1 MTSLLVGHTLL
12 NRLPATSREHH
23 LHRLDDEEE
32 DGSPDRNELN
42 QIGEKRS
49 VVKDGSVD
57 GECEVAEV
65 GLADDRGNDGHHEV
79 VDQRVDDR
87 GKREAHDERDRQ
99 VEDVAP
105 EEKVLE
111 LLDHGGSF

>member
-32 DGSPDRNELN
+32 DGNPDRDELN

-49 VVKDGSVD
+49 VVKGRSVD
-57 GECEVAEV
+57 GEGEVAKV
-65 GLADDRGNDGHHEV
+65 GLADDGGDDGHHEV
-79 VDQRVDDR
+79 IDQRVDDR
-87 GKREAHDERDRQ
+87 GKREAHDERDR
-99 VEDVAP
+99 EFDDVAL
-105 EEKVLE
+105 EEKVL
-111 LLDHGGSF
+111 

>member
-1 MTSLLVGHTLL
+1 MKKKTAAADGH
-12 NRLPATSREHH
+12 
-23 LHRLDDEEE
+23 
-32 DGSPDRNELN
+32 ELN

-57 GECEVAEV
+57 GECERAEV

-87 GKREAHDERDRQ
+87 SKREAHDECDR
-99 VEDVAP
+99 EFDDVAP
-105 EEKVLE
+105 EQE
-111 LLDHGGSF
+111 SP